1 MSELEER
8 LTVMVGGKATQTYG
22 SISQK
27 GLQSSDSKSS
37 LRKGHEDNE
46 SSNSSSDRNHSSSS
60 GDNGIDREIKQKESK
75 ESKKK
80 KKESKKEE
88 LTKKK
93 RLKHTCI
100 SVGCWNVQS
109 LVSNTDRSSSIP
121 RKSEL
126 VVQELRRL
134 GIVLAGLS
142 ETRWLGSGHSRC

>member
-1 MSELEER
+1 MN
-8 LTVMVGGKATQTYG
+8 
-22 SISQK
+22 QK
-27 GLQSSDSKSS
+27 GLQSSDSKS
-37 LRKGHEDNE
+37 LLQKGHEDKE

-60 GDNGIDREIKQKESK
+60 GDDGIDREVGQK

-80 KKESKKEE
+80 
-88 LTKKK
+88 KKK

-100 SVGCWNVQS
+100 SVGCWNVWS

-134 GIVLAGLS
+134 GIALAGLS
-142 ETRWLGSGHSRC
+142 ETRWLGQGIVDC

>member
-37 LRKGHEDNE
+37 LQKGHEDNE
-46 SSNSSSDRNHSSSS
+46 NSNSSSDCNHSSSS
-60 GDNGIDREIKQKESK
+60 GDYGIDREVKQKESK
-75 ESKKK
+75 KKKK

-134 GIVLAGLS
+134 GIVSWIERNQMA
-142 ETRWLGSGHSRC
+142 WSGHSRC